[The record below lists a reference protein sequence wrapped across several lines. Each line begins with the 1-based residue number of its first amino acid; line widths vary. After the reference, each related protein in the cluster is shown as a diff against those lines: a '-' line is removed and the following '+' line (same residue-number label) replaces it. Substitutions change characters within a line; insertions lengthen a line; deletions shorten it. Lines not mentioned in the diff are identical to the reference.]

1 MESNGITIYDMDQGS
16 EAWFDTRCGRIT
28 ASKFKD
34 MMSGESTG
42 GYKGLLYSVS
52 GQIISREIEETY
64 TNAAM
69 ERGTLLEPEARL
81 FYEEIMQVDVFEA
94 GFVTN
99 EEIFPEYIGVSP
111 DGMIQEENGL
121 LEIKC
126 PMMKTHVGYLLAD
139 RLPNEY
145 KWQVQGQ
152 ILVSGADY
160 CDFMSYY
167 PNMTPF
173 IKRIYPDK
181 EMQEALLERM
191 DLSVGRIKEIVN
203 QIKSK

>member
-1 MESNGITIYDMDQGS
+1 
-16 EAWFDTRCGRIT
+16 
-28 ASKFKD
+28 
-34 MMSGESTG
+34 MSGLTTV
-42 GYKGLLYSVS
+42 GYKGLIFTTA
-52 GQIISREIEETY
+52 GQIVSREVEASY
-64 TNAAM
+64 SSPAM
-69 ERGTLLEPEARL
+69 ERGIELEPEARL
-81 FYEEIMQVDVFEA
+81 FYEEINQVDVFEA

-99 EEIFPEYIGVSP
+99 EDIFPEYVGVSP
-111 DGMIQEENGL
+111 DGMIKQDNGL

-126 PMMKTHVGYLLAD
+126 PLMKNHVTYLLKDA
-139 RLPNEY
+139 LPNEY

-152 ILVSGADY
+152 LLVTGANY

-181 EMQEALLERM
+181 EMHAALLERM
-191 DLSVGRIKEIVN
+191 DESVKLVKSIVE